1 MRIDLIQCK
10 STSFQTLCTSNACST
25 EFSTEFIMNAVKQQN
40 YFWILVWH
48 PYHSLVLVFLW
59 CLYLLLWQYLG
70 IGIPLMFISPFMV
83 ISLYIAVGY
92 LLLWSCLF
100 FIFPF
105 MAISPVWSSLVHN
118 SCRSSL
124 CKKTRLRQVF
134 SEGESVLS
142 HVHTQWK
149 HTSPDIAH
157 VSSRRL
163 TKQAHKHIPPT
174 CNRTKCWHCPW
185 ATPHSVCRL
194 VSFYGIW
201 AQCWGCSVYVGVLVA
216 KSTLII
222 QLGYACI
229 VQAHVRLHFHVW
241 WV

>member
-1 MRIDLIQCK
+1 MRIDLLQCK

-25 EFSTEFIMNAVKQQN
+25 EFIMNAVKQQN
-40 YFWILVWH
+40 YFWH
-48 PYHSLVLVFLW
+48 SYHSLVLVFLW
-59 CLYLLLWQYLG
+59 CLYLLLWSYLG
-70 IGIPLMFISPFMV
+70 IGIPLTFISPFMV

-157 VSSRRL
+157 VNSRRL
-163 TKQAHKHIPPT
+163 TKQAHKHIPPPVT
-174 CNRTKCWHCPW
+174 ERSADTVHEQLPILLVDLFPFMVYELSAEVVVFMLEFWLPSQLLSYS
-185 ATPHSVCRL
+185 SVM
-194 VSFYGIW
+194 
-201 AQCWGCSVYVGVLVA
+201 
-216 KSTLII
+216 
-222 QLGYACI
+222 
-229 VQAHVRLHFHVW
+229 HV
-241 WV
+241 